1 MTVDVEQN
9 GFARLSRWYS
19 DPMQG
24 DMKTPLPN
32 EALVT
37 EALFAQIYANL
48 GTSSGAFIHSANQNV
63 FIQTAYKDIP
73 NDRKFAYQLFYD
85 ADMETVGVDGRKVY
99 DLYLR
104 ATVSDP
110 GENVEANYSYTDV
123 FDLNQFLSRATQIA
137 RSEGDER
144 IYIRLNYANS
154 FNADTTE
161 VTYKQAEVAAYPVF
175 QEQ

>member
-1 MTVDVEQN
+1 MGV
-9 GFARLSRWYS
+9 R
-19 DPMQG
+19 
-24 DMKTPLPN
+24 
-32 EALVT
+32 
-37 EALFAQIYANL
+37 
-48 GTSSGAFIHSANQNV
+48 GAKPPV
-63 FIQTAYKDIP
+63 KYKDIP